1 MSENKTDILVI
12 GGIILVLAIFGSIN
26 IEFDSSEFFEYII
39 GGVGLVIVFGFV
51 GLLAIGWEKITG
63 RSFEGNNILYFS
75 IAFNVVFW
83 SLFFLFS

>member
-1 MSENKTDILVI
+1 MSENKTYILVI
-12 GGIILVLAIFGSIN
+12 GGAILVFAIFGSVN

-39 GGVGLVIVFGFV
+39 GGVGLVIVLVFSA
-51 GLLAIGWEKITG
+51 LLAIGWEKITG

-83 SLFFLFS
+83 SLFFLLT